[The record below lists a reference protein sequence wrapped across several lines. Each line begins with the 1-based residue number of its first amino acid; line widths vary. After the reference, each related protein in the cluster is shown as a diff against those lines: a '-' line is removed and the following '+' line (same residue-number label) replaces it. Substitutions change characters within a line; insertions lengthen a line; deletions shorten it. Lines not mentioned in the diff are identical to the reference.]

1 MITSLVATL
10 GLLPAALSHGIGSD
24 SQRPFASSSWA
35 DLSQHWRS
43 VSFHCRRCTF
53 GRLKKE
59 MRFPLRSIRK
69 SSGD

>member
-1 MITSLVATL
+1 MMTSLMATL

-24 SQRPFASSSWA
+24 CQRPFAVVIVGGLIAALAFS
-35 DLSQHWRS
+35 L
-43 VSFHCRRCTF
+43 FHCRRCTF
-53 GRLKKE
+53 GRLKRE